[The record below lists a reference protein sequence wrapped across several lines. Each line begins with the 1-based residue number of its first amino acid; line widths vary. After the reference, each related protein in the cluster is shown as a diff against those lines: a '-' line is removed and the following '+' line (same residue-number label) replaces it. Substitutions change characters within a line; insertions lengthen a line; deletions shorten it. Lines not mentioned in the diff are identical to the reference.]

1 MTSGVIAGIDVVIQK
16 GTGPATTVVGQGEG
30 NITFVQTPVLT
41 TNKSSGNFIEYAD
54 GLTTSKGLTFA
65 GSLIYN
71 DDVDLEAIRAG
82 AWDST
87 QDDYTIL
94 YGATGESYTGKFVP
108 NGLSDT
114 APMDGNV
121 VSSSVTFSSSGT
133 VVRTAHT

>member
-1 MTSGVIAGIDVVIQK
+1 MTSGVISGVSVVIQK
-16 GTGPATTVVGQGEG
+16 GTVPATIIGQGEG
-30 NITFVQTPVLT
+30 TITFVQTPVLT
-41 TNKSSGNFIEYAD
+41 TNKSTGNFIEYAD
-54 GLTTSKGLTFA
+54 GLTTSKGVTFA

-82 AWDST
+82 AWDGT

-94 YGATGESYTGKFVP
+94 YGATGEKLEGKFVP

-121 VSSSVTFSSSGT
+121 VSSSVTFSSSGA
-133 VVRTAHT
+133 VVRTPHT